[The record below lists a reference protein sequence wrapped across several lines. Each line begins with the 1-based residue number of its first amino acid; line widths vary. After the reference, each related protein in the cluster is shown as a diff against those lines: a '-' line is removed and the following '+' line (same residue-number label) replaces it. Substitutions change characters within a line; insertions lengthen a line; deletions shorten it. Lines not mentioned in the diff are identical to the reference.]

1 MCTGKTHLVCSLAVV
16 LTPILILAPGA
27 PHDTITTP
35 CLSGEPGGWCC
46 RGALTLLGVVAGLF
60 PDLDAPESEL
70 LHVARN
76 LSDRT
81 GWAAVA
87 ALGLR
92 RTGLPGRMIGALLG
106 MPGALVSGALA
117 AVSILLRSVS
127 HHRGLTHELR
137 GVGLCT
143 GLVMLAAAGATGLC
157 RLPPS
162 LGLQV
167 TLLVG
172 AFWTLGYLTH
182 LLLDAATI
190 AGIPLLS
197 ARRTFH
203 LLPRAW
209 RVRTGS
215 WPDTVLVRGV
225 AGAWLILLLLAR
237 VS

>member
-1 MCTGKTHLVCSLAVV
+1 MARTL
-16 LTPILILAPGA
+16 PGRA
-27 PHDTITTP
+27 
-35 CLSGEPGGWCC
+35 
-46 RGALTLLGVVAGLF
+46 
-60 PDLDAPESEL
+60 
-70 LHVARN
+70 
-76 LSDRT
+76 

-87 ALGLR
+87 TLGLR
-92 RTGLPGRMIGALLG
+92 RRGLPARVIQALFS
-106 MPGALVSGALA
+106 MPGACASGALA
-117 AVSILLRSVS
+117 GVSLLLCSASR
-127 HHRGLTHELR
+127 HRGLTHELR
-137 GVGLCT
+137 GVGLFT
-143 GLVMLAAAGATGLC
+143 GLVMLAAAAVAGLW

-162 LGLQV
+162 LGLQI

-197 ARRTFH
+197 PRRTFH

>member
-1 MCTGKTHLVCSLAVV
+1 M
-16 LTPILILAPGA
+16 
-27 PHDTITTP
+27 
-35 CLSGEPGGWCC
+35 
-46 RGALTLLGVVAGLF
+46 
-60 PDLDAPESEL
+60 
-70 LHVARN
+70 
-76 LSDRT
+76 
-81 GWAAVA
+81 
-87 ALGLR
+87 
-92 RTGLPGRMIGALLG
+92 
-106 MPGALVSGALA
+106 
-117 AVSILLRSVS
+117 LRSAS
-127 HHRGLTHELR
+127 RHRGLTHELR
-137 GVGLCT
+137 GVGLFT
-143 GLVMLAAAGATGLC
+143 GLVMLAAAAVARLW

-162 LGLQV
+162 LELQI

-197 ARRTFH
+197 PRRTFH

-215 WPDTVLVRGV
+215 WADTVLVRGV